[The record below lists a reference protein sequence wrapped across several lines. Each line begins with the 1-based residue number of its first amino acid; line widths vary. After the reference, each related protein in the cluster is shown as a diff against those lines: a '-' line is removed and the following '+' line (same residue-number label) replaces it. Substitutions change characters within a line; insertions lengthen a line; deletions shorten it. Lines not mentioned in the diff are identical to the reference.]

1 MSEDMWEDMWD
12 VGVEGLGNEAPRSQ
26 RVSSDFSCMK
36 IGNWENLVMFIEN
49 KGFLRNLSILFHE
62 F

>member
-1 MSEDMWEDMWD
+1 MSEDMWD
-12 VGVEGLGNEAPRSQ
+12 VGVGGLGNKAPRSQ

-36 IGNWENLVMFIEN
+36 TGNLENLGMFIAY